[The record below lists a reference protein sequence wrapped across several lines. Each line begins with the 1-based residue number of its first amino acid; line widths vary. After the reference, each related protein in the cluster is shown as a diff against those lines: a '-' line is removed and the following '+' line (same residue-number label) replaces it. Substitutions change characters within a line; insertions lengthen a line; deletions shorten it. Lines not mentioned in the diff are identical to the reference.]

1 MIDCSRTKNY
11 FVEKKRM
18 TKRNKYVCTIDCDD
32 CPLSSFNN
40 DINILCSTLETD
52 YPDKAVEIVQRWSNE
67 HPPKTLLSEFLKSY
81 PNAKLNSDGFPSD
94 IVPCSLGLIERKDI
108 CKNMCLYFYD
118 NGHPCYDCW
127 NTVVEESEE

>member
-1 MIDCSRTKNY
+1 MIDCNITKNY
-11 FVEKKRM
+11 IHERKRM
-18 TKRNKYVCTIDCDD
+18 CESYSCFK
-32 CPLSSFNN
+32 CPLSS
-40 DINILCSTLETD
+40 ETNGTNKICRVFEND
-52 YPDKAVEIVQRWSNE
+52 YPSEAMKIVQKWSDE

-81 PNAKLNSDGFPSD
+81 PKAKLNSDGFPSD

-127 NTVVEESEE
+127 NTPIESEVK

>member
-1 MIDCSRTKNY
+1 MIDCNITKNY
-11 FVEKKRM
+11 IHERKRM
-18 TKRNKYVCTIDCDD
+18 CHKNSCEV
-32 CPLSSFNN
+32 CPLSSFSNGTN
-40 DINILCSTLETD
+40 KICRVFENCYASKAIDIAQ
-52 YPDKAVEIVQRWSNE
+52 KWSDE

-127 NTVVEESEE
+127 NIPIESEVKK

>member
-1 MIDCSRTKNY
+1 MIDCNITKNY
-11 FVEKKRM
+11 IHERKRM
-18 TKRNKYVCTIDCDD
+18 CDSYSCFE
-32 CPLSSFNN
+32 CPLSSKTNGTGKTCRVFEN
-40 DINILCSTLETD
+40 C
-52 YPDKAVEIVQRWSNE
+52 YPDKVMEIVQKWSDE

-127 NTVVEESEE
+127 NTLVEESEMR

>member
-1 MIDCSRTKNY
+1 MIDCNITKNY
-11 FVEKKRM
+11 IHERKRM
-18 TKRNKYVCTIDCDD
+18 CESYSCFE
-32 CPLSSFNN
+32 CPLSSKTNGTRKTCRVFEN
-40 DINILCSTLETD
+40 C
-52 YPDKAVEIVQRWSNE
+52 YPDKVMEIVQRWSNE
-67 HPPKTLLSEFLKSY
+67 HPPKTLLTEFLKSY

-127 NTVVEESEE
+127 NIPIES